1 MAQVTLQ
8 VVVNS
13 AAVSNL
19 EARINALDNRSI
31 TLNVNDGNLRTFNT
45 RLQTG
50 ITRTNNLATAQQNLQ
65 TTLHQTSESWRDGTE
80 QIRENSDALNQNRQR
95 QHQNQRQQQ
104 QNRQQNRQQNE
115 DLRQQGLLYDI
126 LGRSVTSFIAR
137 MAAYRA
143 VYGAIRA
150 ITNGFTEALQTLK
163 AVDDELV
170 TVRKVTGFDAYQMA
184 DVESTAYEV
193 ASRYGANAADYV
205 AGVANFARAGYKELS
220 GDLAELA
227 QKTQIVGD
235 TTAEVANQFLLSVDA
250 AYKYHG
256 SVEQLN
262 AVLDGANELDNK
274 YATSIAKIA
283 EGMGIV
289 APVAAQMHVGIDEL
303 AASIGTITAVT
314 QRSGSETARAL
325 RALFLNIVGDTK
337 TEIDEGVTWTTGEIE
352 GLRDIIKVY
361 AKDAYNA
368 AQATGSIIDPMKAM
382 EGLSKSLKD
391 GLLSEQELMEMVSD
405 IGGKLRTSQ
414 LLALINNWD
423 MYESMLDDYRNAY
436 GSADKEIENAMDS
449 WTRKTNVLKNTWTQF
464 VKTDL
469 DSSLFKKLLDILTWI
484 VERLDSLPA
493 VLARIFMLMAAFH
506 LDGIA
511 TGLGNIASSIKGL
524 FTSLGGLGAVLAG
537 ISVAWGVVSFAI
549 ESHNRSIEEARKA
562 AQEDIKATEADIKLL
577 GDLKQRYLDI
587 VDSTASA
594 AEKTQQLT
602 EFKKALVEQYGFE
615 KEAVQQINLER
626 QTGIDLLNQEMA
638 ASMRRTLSEN
648 QEIFNQAAEVYNGT
662 TETESF
668 WYYFGESLPIEEME
682 RFGATLVSQ
691 EDGVSKVVV
700 SGENLRETYENLSNV
715 ISVLEKKQLSR
726 NGLTYE
732 EEELLNDLRARY
744 HELGTQMEEW
754 GSIYENQIELQAK
767 YNLLMEGVAG
777 KVIDSKDAFDGLKR
791 TLEATYG
798 SNKEVWEVMNRLLN
812 ETFPQFSAAVE
823 DTEGAVDDLNESVH
837 SETDSWWANQ
847 QALEADA
854 DATKRLNAAK
864 ADAEAAARK
873 LIPALFDEAGHLTAV
888 GEMAL
893 GADSNLASLVNS
905 ILTMQNSVNQANYSN
920 VIAQIAMMGDTAS
933 MSAVQL
939 ANMASVF
946 GLDWNS
952 TIAHDQLSGIIR
964 TAQARGQSVQSVL
977 LGWAQ
982 SYINQYTNFHTNATG
997 AITPYVP
1004 ASASGGHSSGGHS
1017 SGGSSGGRTSGSSSG
1032 SSSTTDARLV
1042 ALRERVALLRSELEL
1057 LRAQGA
1063 SDDAIIGK
1071 IREIMAALQN
1081 QANYMTS
1088 IGESQT
1094 DINGLLT
1101 DYYNYQN
1108 EINELLEEEE
1118 DTTDSI
1124 LERLRERQALLE
1136 SELDLENVNGSNDRA
1151 RIVTMQ
1157 QIMDVLQQQ
1166 IDHMREIGADQTDI
1180 NQLCVEWWRYHN
1192 QISDLMEQEAQSA
1205 TEQAEALERAR
1216 NAQEA
1221 LNNALRERNVH
1232 IYNAATGQWEWAA
1245 NPSTV
1250 AAAQSELDEA
1260 RAAIPMYSNP
1270 YGPGYKSSLFAPKGG
1285 TSIVNSGTKN
1295 YGATYNIGG
1304 INISEAD
1311 AKSMSLYQLLQL
1323 SKSLGIYRR
1332 TS

>member
-1 MAQVTLQ
+1 MAQVTLN

-13 AAVSNL
+13 TAVSNL

-31 TLNVNDGNLRTFNT
+31 TLNVNDGNLKTFNT

-65 TTLHQTSESWRDGTE
+65 TTLHQTSESWREGTE

-95 QHQNQRQQQ
+95 QQQNQRQQQ

-115 DLRQQGLLYDI
+115 DLRQQGVLYDI
-126 LGRSVTSFIAR
+126 LGRSLTSFIGR
-137 MAAYRA
+137 AAALRA
-143 VYGAIRA
+143 VHSAIRA

-205 AGVANFARAGYKELS
+205 SGVAEFARAGYKELS

-262 AVLDGANELDNK
+262 AVLDGANEIDNK

-361 AKDAYNA
+361 AKDAYDA

-449 WTRKTNVLKNTWTQF
+449 WTRKTNVLKNTWTEF

-469 DSSLFKKLLDILTWI
+469 DSSLFKTLLDILTWI

-493 VLARIFMLMAAFH
+493 VLTRIIMLMAAFH

-511 TGLGNIASSIKGL
+511 TGLGNIASNIKGL
-524 FTSLGGLGAVLAG
+524 FTSLGGLGGVLAG
-537 ISVAWGVVSFAI
+537 IAVAWGVVSFAI
-549 ESHNRSIEEARKA
+549 ESHNRALEEARKA

-594 AEKTQQLT
+594 AEKTHQLT

-626 QTGIDLLNQEMA
+626 QTGIDLLNQEME

-648 QEIFNQAAEVYNGT
+648 KPAFDRAAEIYNGT

-700 SGENLRETYENLSNV
+700 SGENLRETYDNLSGV

-798 SNKEVWEVMNRLLN
+798 ANTEVWEVMNRLLN
-812 ETFPQFSAAVE
+812 ETFPQFSGAVSDAE
-823 DTEGAVDDLNESVH
+823 DAVDDLNGSVQN
-837 SETDSWWANQ
+837 ETGSWWANTA
-847 QALEADA
+847 ALDDNADS
-854 DATKRLNAAK
+854 TKRLQAAK
-864 ADAEAAARK
+864 ADAEAAVRN
-873 LIPALFDEAGHLTAV
+873 LLPVLFDEEGKLTEAGAAALQASDYLADLVQAEINLQNETARANYANIRAQLAALSTDAVRAAMSIIAAYNAAQAAREMGYSVGNLGYDREHLPPGTLNAYGLLQQLAALEAQINSTTIQAAAV
-888 GEMAL
+888 GAY
-893 GADSNLASLVNS
+893 G
-905 ILTMQNSVNQANYSN
+905 
-920 VIAQIAMMGDTAS
+920 
-933 MSAVQL
+933 
-939 ANMASVF
+939 
-946 GLDWNS
+946 
-952 TIAHDQLSGIIR
+952 
-964 TAQARGQSVQSVL
+964 
-977 LGWAQ
+977 
-982 SYINQYTNFHTNATG
+982 
-997 AITPYVP
+997 
-1004 ASASGGHSSGGHS
+1004 SGGSSSSGGHS

-1042 ALRERVALLRSELEL
+1042 ALRERVSLLRSELEL

-1063 SDDAIIGK
+1063 GDDAIIGK

-1180 NQLCVEWWRYHN
+1180 NRLCVEWWRYHN

-1295 YGATYNIGG
+1295 YGSTYNIGG